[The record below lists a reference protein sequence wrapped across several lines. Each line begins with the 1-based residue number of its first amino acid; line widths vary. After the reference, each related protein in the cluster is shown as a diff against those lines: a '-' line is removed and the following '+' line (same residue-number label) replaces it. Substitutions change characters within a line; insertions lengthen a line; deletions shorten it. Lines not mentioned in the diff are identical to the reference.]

1 MEKGK
6 KKITI
11 SNILLFVLIVMAII
25 IVVLIAIEYSKRYKN
40 EENIKEVMSEVYEN
54 VQKENNK
61 EIPYI
66 EYEGYQVIGTVKI
79 PKINIEYPILIESTK
94 DSLKK
99 SIARFGDNEVNE
111 IGNLCLAGH
120 NYIDGSM
127 FGKINQLEKEDQI
140 YISDLYGNEVSYK
153 IFNKYITNPNDD
165 TVLESVNKEKREI
178 TLITCING
186 NKDRLIIK
194 AREN

>member
-11 SNILLFVLIVMAII
+11 SNILLFVLIIIAII

-99 SIARFGDNEVNE
+99 SIARFGNNEVNE

>member
-1 MEKGK
+1 
-6 KKITI
+6 
-11 SNILLFVLIVMAII
+11 
-25 IVVLIAIEYSKRYKN
+25 
-40 EENIKEVMSEVYEN
+40 
-54 VQKENNK
+54 
-61 EIPYI
+61 
-66 EYEGYQVIGTVKI
+66 
-79 PKINIEYPILIESTK
+79 
-94 DSLKK
+94 
-99 SIARFGDNEVNE
+99 
-111 IGNLCLAGH
+111 
-120 NYIDGSM
+120 M

>member
-11 SNILLFVLIVMAII
+11 SNILLFVLIIIAII